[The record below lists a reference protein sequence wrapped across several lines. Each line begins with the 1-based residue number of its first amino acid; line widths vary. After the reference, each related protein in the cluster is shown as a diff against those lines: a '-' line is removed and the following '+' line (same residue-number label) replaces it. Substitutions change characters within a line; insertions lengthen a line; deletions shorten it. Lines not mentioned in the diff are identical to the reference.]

1 MRCGKY
7 SWLFL
12 CAFCLNFSFTT
23 RAQNVD
29 SLFIRKIFDEAL
41 SNGRCHEDLR
51 SLCKDVGARLAGSA
65 QAQMAVYWGEKLLN
79 SYGFDS
85 VYLQPIIVPH
95 WDRGNRENAWIKHA
109 DGSLRKIPVTALG
122 GSIGT
127 AGIIEAD
134 IAYFNTLEDLKKAS
148 KNTVEGKI
156 VFINQPMN
164 EKEIITFRAYG
175 GCYTI
180 RNNGAVEGARKG
192 ALAVVIRSINLSH
205 DDHPHTGGMTYE
217 DGVSKIPS
225 AAISTNDSEYIRV
238 EHRKQR
244 LKLLLDMNCQML
256 EPKPS
261 HNVIGEIRGS
271 TFPNRIISVGGH
283 LDSWDIGEGAHDDG
297 AGIVHS
303 IEALRL
309 LRVLG
314 YKPKNTLRVVL
325 FMNEEN
331 GNKGGLTYASWV
343 KERNEEHIAA
353 VESDRG
359 GFSPRG
365 FDVDGTTQHLN
376 FLRKFMPLFE
386 PYELYRFEKGFG
398 GVDIMPLKEPYPEIA
413 LFGFV
418 PDSQRY
424 FDFHH
429 AETDVFE
436 AVNKRELELGAASIA
451 SLLYLIDK
459 HDITFKPE
467 EKKRSRK

>member
-1 MRCGKY
+1 MYKI
-7 SWLFL
+7 LFVL
-12 CAFCLNFSFTT
+12 ITFSQLSL
-23 RAQNVD
+23 AQNAD

-41 SNGRCHEDLR
+41 SNGRCYPDLR
-51 SLCKDVGARLAGSA
+51 SLCKDIGARLAGSA
-65 QAQMAVYWGEKLLN
+65 QADMAVYWGEQRLRA
-79 SYGFDS
+79 YGFDS
-85 VYLQPIIVPH
+85 VYLQPIMVPH
-95 WDRGNRENAWIKHA
+95 WERGNREVAWIKFE

-127 AGIIEAD
+127 NGIIEAE
-134 IAYFNTLEDLKKAS
+134 IAYFNTLDDLKKAPRS
-148 KNTVEGKI
+148 AVEGKI

-164 EKEIITFRAYG
+164 EKEIVTFRAYG
-175 GCYTI
+175 GCYAI
-180 RNNGAVEGARKG
+180 RNSGAVEGARLG
-192 ALAVVIRSINLSH
+192 AVAVVIRSINLSH

-217 DGVSKIPS
+217 DGVMKIPS
-225 AAISTNDSEYIRV
+225 AAISTNDAEFIKANYK
-238 EHRKQR
+238 KQ
-244 LKLLLDMNCQML
+244 KLSILLDMNCQML

-261 HNVIGEIRGS
+261 HNVIGEIRGGK
-271 TFPNRIISVGGH
+271 FPNRIITVGGH

-309 LRVLG
+309 LKVLG
-314 YKPKNTLRVVL
+314 YRPNFTLRVVL

-331 GNKGGLTYASWV
+331 GNMGGMTYASWV
-343 KERNEEHIAA
+343 KERGEEHIVAI
-353 VESDRG
+353 ESDRG

-365 FDVDGTTQHLN
+365 FDVDGNSQHLS
-376 FLRKFMPLFE
+376 FLRSFAHLFK
-386 PYELYRFEKGFG
+386 PYELHHFEKGFG
-398 GVDIMPLKEPYPEIA
+398 GVDIMPLKQQFPGIA

-451 SLLYLIDK
+451 SLIYLIDK
-459 HDITFKPE
+459 YYEEAPQLKPA
-467 EKKRSRK
+467 KSGKRR

>member
-1 MRCGKY
+1 MEAMYKIVFI
-7 SWLFL
+7 LL
-12 CAFCLNFSFTT
+12 TFCQLSL
-23 RAQNVD
+23 AQNVD

-41 SNGRCHEDLR
+41 SNGRSYADLR

-65 QAQMAVYWGEKLLN
+65 QADMAVYWGEQRLRA
-79 SYGFDS
+79 YGFDS
-85 VYLQPIIVPH
+85 VYLQPIMVPH
-95 WDRGNRENAWIKHA
+95 WDRGNKESAWIKFE
-109 DGSLRKIPVTALG
+109 DGTLRKIPVTALG

-127 AGIIEAD
+127 NGIIEAE
-134 IAYFNTLEDLKKAS
+134 IAYFNTLDDLKKAPRS
-148 KNTVEGKI
+148 AVEGKI

-164 EKEIITFRAYG
+164 EKEIVTFRAYG
-175 GCYTI
+175 GCYAI
-180 RNNGAVEGARKG
+180 RNSGAVEGARLG
-192 ALAVVIRSINLSH
+192 AVAVVIRSINLSH

-217 DGVSKIPS
+217 DGVVKIPS
-225 AAISTNDSEYIRV
+225 AAISTNDAEFIKANYK
-238 EHRKQR
+238 KQ
-244 LKLLLDMNCQML
+244 KLSILLDMNCQML

-271 TFPNRIISVGGH
+271 KFPNRIITVGGH

-309 LRVLG
+309 LKVLG
-314 YKPKNTLRVVL
+314 YRPNFTLRVVL

-331 GNKGGLTYASWV
+331 GNMGGMTYATWV
-343 KERNEEHIAA
+343 KERGEEHIVAI
-353 VESDRG
+353 ESDRG

-365 FDVDGTTQHLN
+365 FDVDGNNQHLS
-376 FLRKFMPLFE
+376 FLRSFAHLFK
-386 PYELYRFEKGFG
+386 PYELHHFEKGFG
-398 GVDIMPLKEPYPEIA
+398 GVDIMPLKEQFPGIA

-451 SLLYLIDK
+451 SLIYLIDK
-459 HDITFKPE
+459 YYDDAPQLKPT
-467 EKKRSRK
+467 KSGKRK

>member
-1 MRCGKY
+1 MYKIVFI
-7 SWLFL
+7 LL
-12 CAFCLNFSFTT
+12 TFSQLSL
-23 RAQNVD
+23 AQNVD

-41 SNGRCHEDLR
+41 SNGRCYPDLR
-51 SLCKDVGARLAGSA
+51 SLCKDIGARLAGSA
-65 QAQMAVYWGEKLLN
+65 QADMAVYWGEQRLRA
-79 SYGFDS
+79 YGFDS
-85 VYLQPIIVPH
+85 VYLQPIVVPH
-95 WDRGNRENAWIKHA
+95 WDRGNREVAWIKFE

-127 AGIIEAD
+127 NGIIEAE
-134 IAYFNTLEDLKKAS
+134 IAYFNTLDDLKKAPRS
-148 KNTVEGKI
+148 AVEGKI

-164 EKEIITFRAYG
+164 EKEIVTFRAYG
-175 GCYTI
+175 GCYAI
-180 RNNGAVEGARKG
+180 RNSGAVEGARLG
-192 ALAVVIRSINLSH
+192 AVAVVIRSINLSH

-217 DGVSKIPS
+217 DGVKQIPS
-225 AAISTNDSEYIRV
+225 AAISTNDAEFIKANYK
-238 EHRKQR
+238 KQ
-244 LKLLLDMNCQML
+244 KLSILLDMNCKML

-271 TFPNRIISVGGH
+271 KFPNRIITVGGH

-309 LRVLG
+309 LKVLG
-314 YKPKNTLRVVL
+314 YRPNFTLRVVL

-331 GNKGGLTYASWV
+331 GNMGGMTYASWV
-343 KERNEEHIAA
+343 KERGEEHIVAI
-353 VESDRG
+353 ESDRG

-365 FDVDGTTQHLN
+365 FDVDGNNQQLS
-376 FLRKFMPLFE
+376 FLRSFAYLFK
-386 PYELYRFEKGFG
+386 PYELYHFEKGFG
-398 GVDIMPLKEPYPEIA
+398 GVDIMPLKEQFPGIA

-451 SLLYLIDK
+451 ALIYLIDK
-459 HDITFKPE
+459 YYDDAPQLNP
-467 EKKRSRK
+467 KKTGKRK

>member
-1 MRCGKY
+1 M
-7 SWLFL
+7 
-12 CAFCLNFSFTT
+12 
-23 RAQNVD
+23 
-29 SLFIRKIFDEAL
+29 
-41 SNGRCHEDLR
+41 
-51 SLCKDVGARLAGSA
+51 
-65 QAQMAVYWGEKLLN
+65 
-79 SYGFDS
+79 
-85 VYLQPIIVPH
+85 VPH
-95 WDRGNRENAWIKHA
+95 WERGNREVAWIKFE

-127 AGIIEAD
+127 NGIIEAE
-134 IAYFNTLEDLKKAS
+134 IAYFNTLDDLKKAPRS
-148 KNTVEGKI
+148 AVEGKI

-164 EKEIITFRAYG
+164 EKEIVTFRAYG
-175 GCYTI
+175 GCYAI
-180 RNNGAVEGARKG
+180 RNSGAVEGARLG
-192 ALAVVIRSINLSH
+192 AVAVVIRSINLSH

-217 DGVSKIPS
+217 DGVKQIPS
-225 AAISTNDSEYIRV
+225 AAISTNDAEFIKANYK
-238 EHRKQR
+238 KQ
-244 LKLLLDMNCQML
+244 KLSILLDMNCQML

-271 TFPNRIISVGGH
+271 KFPNRIITVGGH

-309 LRVLG
+309 LKVLG
-314 YKPKNTLRVVL
+314 YRPNFTLRVVL

-331 GNKGGLTYASWV
+331 GNMGGMTYASWV
-343 KERNEEHIAA
+343 KERGEEHIVAI
-353 VESDRG
+353 ESDRG

-365 FDVDGTTQHLN
+365 FDVDGNSQHLS
-376 FLRKFMPLFE
+376 FLRSFAHLFK
-386 PYELYRFEKGFG
+386 PYELHHFEKGFG
-398 GVDIMPLKEPYPEIA
+398 GVDIMPLKQQFPGIA

-451 SLLYLIDK
+451 SLIYLIDK
-459 HDITFKPE
+459 YYEEAPQLKPT
-467 EKKRSRK
+467 KSGKRK

>member
-1 MRCGKY
+1 MYKI
-7 SWLFL
+7 LFVL
-12 CAFCLNFSFTT
+12 ITFSQLSL
-23 RAQNVD
+23 AQNAD

-41 SNGRCHEDLR
+41 SNGRCYPDLR
-51 SLCKDVGARLAGSA
+51 SLCKDIGARLAGSA
-65 QAQMAVYWGEKLLN
+65 QADMAVYWGEQRLRA
-79 SYGFDS
+79 YGFDS
-85 VYLQPIIVPH
+85 VYLQPIMVPH
-95 WDRGNRENAWIKHA
+95 WERGNREVAWIKFE

-127 AGIIEAD
+127 NGIIEAE
-134 IAYFNTLEDLKKAS
+134 IAYFNTLDDLKKAPRS
-148 KNTVEGKI
+148 AVEGKI

-164 EKEIITFRAYG
+164 EKEIVTFRAYG
-175 GCYTI
+175 GCYAI
-180 RNNGAVEGARKG
+180 RNSGAVEGARLG
-192 ALAVVIRSINLSH
+192 AVAVVIRSINLSH

-217 DGVSKIPS
+217 DGVKQIPS
-225 AAISTNDSEYIRV
+225 AAISTNDAEFIKANYK
-238 EHRKQR
+238 KQ
-244 LKLLLDMNCQML
+244 KLSILLDMNCQML

-271 TFPNRIISVGGH
+271 KFPNRIITVGGH

-309 LRVLG
+309 LKVLG
-314 YKPKNTLRVVL
+314 YRPNFTLRVVL

-331 GNKGGLTYASWV
+331 GNMGGMTYASWV
-343 KERNEEHIAA
+343 KERGEEHIVAI
-353 VESDRG
+353 ESDRG

-365 FDVDGTTQHLN
+365 FDVDGNSQHLS
-376 FLRKFMPLFE
+376 FLRSFAHLFK
-386 PYELYRFEKGFG
+386 PYELHHFEKGFG
-398 GVDIMPLKEPYPEIA
+398 GVDIMPLKQQFPGIA

-451 SLLYLIDK
+451 SLIYLIDK
-459 HDITFKPE
+459 YYEEAPQLKPT
-467 EKKRSRK
+467 KSGKRK

>member
-1 MRCGKY
+1 MYKI
-7 SWLFL
+7 LFVL
-12 CAFCLNFSFTT
+12 ITFGQLSL
-23 RAQNVD
+23 AQNAD

-41 SNGRCHEDLR
+41 SNGRCYPDLR
-51 SLCKDVGARLAGSA
+51 SLCKDIGARLAGSA
-65 QAQMAVYWGEKLLN
+65 QADMAVYWGEQRLRA
-79 SYGFDS
+79 YGFDS
-85 VYLQPIIVPH
+85 VYLQPIMVPH
-95 WDRGNRENAWIKHA
+95 WERGNREVAWIKFE

-127 AGIIEAD
+127 NGIIEAE
-134 IAYFNTLEDLKKAS
+134 IAYFNTLDDLKKAPRS
-148 KNTVEGKI
+148 AVEGKI

-164 EKEIITFRAYG
+164 EKEIVTFRAYG
-175 GCYTI
+175 GCYAI
-180 RNNGAVEGARKG
+180 RNSGAVEGARLG
-192 ALAVVIRSINLSH
+192 AVAVVIRSINLSH

-217 DGVSKIPS
+217 DGVKQIPS
-225 AAISTNDSEYIRV
+225 AAISTNDAEFIKANYK
-238 EHRKQR
+238 KQ
-244 LKLLLDMNCQML
+244 KLSILIDMNCQML

-271 TFPNRIISVGGH
+271 KFPNRIITVGGH

-309 LRVLG
+309 LKVLG
-314 YKPKNTLRVVL
+314 YRPNFTLRVVL

-331 GNKGGLTYASWV
+331 GNMGGMTYASWV
-343 KERNEEHIAA
+343 KERGEEHIVAI
-353 VESDRG
+353 ESDRG

-365 FDVDGTTQHLN
+365 FDVDGNSQHLS
-376 FLRKFMPLFE
+376 FLRSFAHLFK
-386 PYELYRFEKGFG
+386 PYELHHFEKGFG
-398 GVDIMPLKEPYPEIA
+398 GVDIMPLKQQFPGIA

-451 SLLYLIDK
+451 SLIYLIDK
-459 HDITFKPE
+459 YYMAIEKPDVKT
-467 EKKRSRK
+467 KKKKK

>member
-1 MRCGKY
+1 MYKI
-7 SWLFL
+7 LFVL
-12 CAFCLNFSFTT
+12 ITFSQLSL
-23 RAQNVD
+23 AQNAD

-41 SNGRCHEDLR
+41 SNGRCYPDLR
-51 SLCKDVGARLAGSA
+51 SLCKDIGARLAGSA
-65 QAQMAVYWGEKLLN
+65 QADMAVYWGEQRLRA
-79 SYGFDS
+79 YGFDS
-85 VYLQPIIVPH
+85 VYLQPIMVPH
-95 WDRGNRENAWIKHA
+95 WERGNREVAWIKFE

-127 AGIIEAD
+127 NGIIEAE
-134 IAYFNTLEDLKKAS
+134 IAYFNTLDDLKKAPRS
-148 KNTVEGKI
+148 AVEGKI

-164 EKEIITFRAYG
+164 EKEIVTFRAYG
-175 GCYTI
+175 GCYAI
-180 RNNGAVEGARKG
+180 RNSGAVEGARLG

-217 DGVSKIPS
+217 DGLKQIPS
-225 AAISTNDSEYIRV
+225 AAISTNDAEFIKANYK
-238 EHRKQR
+238 KQ
-244 LKLLLDMNCQML
+244 KLSILLDMNCQML

-271 TFPNRIISVGGH
+271 KFPNRIITVGGH

-309 LRVLG
+309 LKVLG
-314 YKPKNTLRVVL
+314 YRPNFTLRVVL

-331 GNKGGLTYASWV
+331 GNMGGMTYASWV
-343 KERNEEHIAA
+343 KERGEEHIVAI
-353 VESDRG
+353 ESDRG

-365 FDVDGTTQHLN
+365 FDVDGNSQHLS
-376 FLRKFMPLFE
+376 FLRSFAHLFK
-386 PYELYRFEKGFG
+386 PYELHHFEKGFG
-398 GVDIMPLKEPYPEIA
+398 GVDIMPLKQQFPGIA

-451 SLLYLIDK
+451 SLIYLIDK
-459 HDITFKPE
+459 YYMAIEKPDVKT
-467 EKKRSRK
+467 KKKKK

>member
-1 MRCGKY
+1 MMRVVFFYLAWSLLGFAH
-7 SWLFL
+7 SQP
-12 CAFCLNFSFTT
+12 S
-23 RAQNVD
+23 D
-29 SLFIRKIFDEAL
+29 SLFLRKIFDEAL
-41 SNGRCHEDLR
+41 SNGRCYEDLR

-65 QAQMAVYWGEKLLN
+65 QAEMAVYWGEQRLK

-85 VYLQPIIVPH
+85 VYLQPIMVPH
-95 WDRGNRENAWIKHA
+95 WDRGNKESAWIKHE
-109 DGSLRKIPVTALG
+109 DGSLRKIPITALG

-127 AGIIEAD
+127 NGIIEAD
-134 IAYFNTLEDLKKAS
+134 IAYFNTLDDLKKAPKS
-148 KNTVEGKI
+148 AVDGKI
-156 VFINQPMN
+156 VFLNQPMN

-175 GCYTI
+175 GCYAI
-180 RNNGAVEGARKG
+180 RNNGAVEGAKKG
-192 ALAVVIRSINLSH
+192 AIAVIIRSINLSH
-205 DDHPHTGGMTYE
+205 DDHPHTGGMTYDE
-217 DGVSKIPS
+217 EVKQIPS
-225 AAISTNDSEYIRV
+225 AAISTNDSEYIKANYKSQKLR
-238 EHRKQR
+238 
-244 LKLLLDMNCQML
+244 LLLDMNCQML
-256 EPKPS
+256 DPKPS

-271 TFPNRIISVGGH
+271 VFPNKIITVGGH

-309 LRVLG
+309 LQVLG
-314 YKPKNTLRVVL
+314 YRPKHTLRVVL

-331 GNKGGLTYASWV
+331 GNMGGTTYASWV
-343 KERNEEHIAA
+343 KERGENHIVAI
-353 VESDRG
+353 ESDRG

-365 FDVDGTTQHLN
+365 FDLDGSNQQLA
-376 FLRKFMPLFE
+376 FLGKFMPLFE

-398 GVDIMPLKEPYPEIA
+398 GVDIMPLKEHFPGIA

-451 SLLYLIDK
+451 SLLYLIDLYYDTLENQPAK
-459 HDITFKPE
+459 
-467 EKKRSRK
+467 KKRK

>member
-1 MRCGKY
+1 MRKI
-7 SWLFL
+7 FL
-12 CAFCLNFSFTT
+12 TFLSFVTLST
-23 RAQNVD
+23 YIQAQNID

-41 SNGRCHEDLR
+41 SNGRCYEDLR

-65 QAQMAVYWGEKLLN
+65 QADMAVYWGHERLK

-85 VYLQPIIVPH
+85 VYLQPIMVPH
-95 WDRGNRENAWIKHA
+95 WDRGNRESAWIKFE
-109 DGSLRKIPVTALG
+109 DGSLRKIPITALG

-127 AGIIEAD
+127 NGIIEAE
-134 IAYFNTLEDLKKAS
+134 IAYFNTLDDLKKAPRS
-148 KNTVEGKI
+148 AVEGKI

-175 GCYTI
+175 GCYAI
-180 RNNGAVEGARKG
+180 RNSGAVEGARLG
-192 ALAVVIRSINLSH
+192 AVAVVIRSINLSH

-217 DGVSKIPS
+217 DGVQQIPS
-225 AAISTNDSEYIRV
+225 AAISTNDSEFIKANYK
-238 EHRKQR
+238 KQ
-244 LKLLLDMNCQML
+244 KLRILLDMNCRML

-261 HNVIGEIRGS
+261 HNVIGEMRGS
-271 TFPNRIISVGGH
+271 QFPNKIITVGGH

-309 LRVLG
+309 LKVLG
-314 YKPKNTLRVVL
+314 YRPKHTIRVVL

-331 GNKGGLTYASWV
+331 GNMGGTTYASWV
-343 KERNEEHIAA
+343 KERGEDHIVA

-365 FDVDGTTQHLN
+365 FDIDGNNHHLK
-376 FLRKFMPLFE
+376 FLKGLAPHFE

-398 GVDIMPLKEPYPEIA
+398 GVDIMPLKNHFPGIA

-451 SLLYLIDK
+451 ALLYLIDK
-459 HDITFKPE
+459 YYDDAPVVDPKKS
-467 EKKRSRK
+467 KKRK

>member
-1 MRCGKY
+1 MMKVV
-7 SWLFL
+7 FL
-12 CAFCLNFSFTT
+12 TLVSIFYCFAY
-23 RAQNVD
+23 AQPSD
-29 SLFIRKIFDEAL
+29 SLFLRKIFDEAL
-41 SNGRCHEDLR
+41 SNGRCYEDLR

-65 QAQMAVYWGEKLLN
+65 QADMAVYWGEKRLK

-85 VYLQPIIVPH
+85 VYLQPIMVPH
-95 WDRGNRENAWIKHA
+95 WDRGNKESAWIKFE

-127 AGIIEAD
+127 NGLIEAE
-134 IAYFNTLEDLKKAS
+134 IAYFNTLDDLKKAPTS
-148 KNTVEGKI
+148 AVAGKI

-175 GCYTI
+175 GCYAI
-180 RNNGAVEGARKG
+180 RNNGAVEGAKKG
-192 ALAVVIRSINLSH
+192 AIAVIIRSINLSH
-205 DDHPHTGGMTYE
+205 DDHPHTGGMTYDE
-217 DGVSKIPS
+217 DVKKIPS
-225 AAISTNDSEYIRV
+225 AAISTNDSEYIKANYK
-238 EHRKQR
+238 KQKLR
-244 LKLLLDMNCQML
+244 LLLDMNCQTL

-271 TFPNRIISVGGH
+271 VFPNKIITVGGH

-309 LRVLG
+309 LKVLG
-314 YKPKNTLRVVL
+314 YRPKHTLRVVL

-331 GNKGGLTYASWV
+331 GNMGGTTYASWV
-343 KERNEEHIAA
+343 KELGENHIVAI
-353 VESDRG
+353 ESDRG

-365 FDVDGTTQHLN
+365 FDLDGSNQQLA

-398 GVDIMPLKEPYPEIA
+398 GVDIMPLKEHFPGIA

-451 SLLYLIDK
+451 SLLYLIDRYYDTAENTPIK
-459 HDITFKPE
+459 
-467 EKKRSRK
+467 KKRK

>member
-1 MRCGKY
+1 MFKTILILPL
-7 SWLFL
+7 LFIISL
-12 CAFCLNFSFTT
+12 SSFS
-23 RAQNVD
+23 QNSD
-29 SLFIRKIFDEAL
+29 SLFLRKIFDEAL
-41 SNGRCHEDLR
+41 SNGKCYEDLR

-65 QAQMAVYWGEKLLN
+65 QADMAVYWGEQKLK

-85 VYLQPIIVPH
+85 VYLQPIMVPH
-95 WDRGNRENAWIKHA
+95 WDRGNKESAWIKHQ
-109 DGSLRKIPVTALG
+109 DGSLKKIPISALG
-122 GSIGT
+122 GSVGT
-127 AGIIEAD
+127 NGIIEAE
-134 IAYFNTLEDLKKAS
+134 IAYFNTLDELKKAPRNS
-148 KNTVEGKI
+148 VEGKI
-156 VFINQPMN
+156 VFLNQPMN

-175 GCYTI
+175 GCYAI
-180 RNNGAVEGARKG
+180 RNNGAVEGAKKG
-192 ALAVVIRSINLSH
+192 ALAVVIRSINLAH

-217 DGVSKIPS
+217 DGVEKIPS
-225 AAISTNDSEYIRV
+225 AAISTNDSEYIKNV
-238 EHRKQR
+238 IRKEK
-244 LKLLLDMNCQML
+244 LKLLIDLNCEMK

-261 HNVIGEIRGS
+261 FNVIGEIRGS
-271 TFPNRIISVGGH
+271 VNPNNIITVGGH

-303 IEALRL
+303 IEAIRL
-309 LRVLG
+309 LKVLG

-331 GNKGGLTYASWV
+331 GNMGGMTYASWV
-343 KERNEEHIAA
+343 KEKQENHIVAI
-353 VESDRG
+353 ESDRG

-365 FDVDGTTQHLN
+365 FDVDGSNQHLA

-398 GVDIMPLKEPYPEIA
+398 GVDIMPLKEHFPSIA

-436 AVNKRELELGAASIA
+436 AVNKRELELGAASIS
-451 SLLYLIDK
+451 SLMYLIDK
-459 HDITFKPE
+459 YYDIVETTS
-467 EKKRSRK
+467 KKGKKKQPN

>member
-1 MRCGKY
+1 MRH
-7 SWLFL
+7 SLLLFFFL
-12 CAFCLNFSFTT
+12 APFYAHSQTS
-23 RAQNVD
+23 D
-29 SLFIRKIFDEAL
+29 SLFLRKIFDEAL
-41 SNGRCHEDLR
+41 TNGRCYEDLR

-65 QAQMAVYWGEKLLN
+65 QAEMAVYWGEQRLK

-85 VYLQPIIVPH
+85 VYLQPIMVPH
-95 WDRGNRENAWIKHA
+95 WDRGNKESAWIKHE
-109 DGSLRKIPVTALG
+109 DGSLRKIPITALG

-127 AGIIEAD
+127 NGIIEAD
-134 IAYFNTLEDLKKAS
+134 IAYFNTLDDLKKAPKS
-148 KNTVEGKI
+148 AVDGKI
-156 VFINQPMN
+156 VFLNQPMN

-175 GCYTI
+175 GCYAI
-180 RNNGAVEGARKG
+180 RNNGAVEGAKKG
-192 ALAVVIRSINLSH
+192 AIAVIIRSINLSH
-205 DDHPHTGGMTYE
+205 DDHPHTGGMTYDE
-217 DGVSKIPS
+217 EVKQIPS
-225 AAISTNDSEYIRV
+225 AAISTNDSEYIKANYKSQKLR
-238 EHRKQR
+238 
-244 LKLLLDMNCQML
+244 LLLDMNCQML
-256 EPKPS
+256 APKPS

-271 TFPNRIISVGGH
+271 VFPNKIITVGGH

-309 LRVLG
+309 LQVLG
-314 YKPKNTLRVVL
+314 YRPKHTLRVVL

-331 GNKGGLTYASWV
+331 GNMGGTTYASWV
-343 KERNEEHIAA
+343 KERGENHIVAI
-353 VESDRG
+353 ESDRG

-365 FDVDGTTQHLN
+365 FDLDGSNQQLA

-398 GVDIMPLKEPYPEIA
+398 GVDIMPLKEHFPGIA

-451 SLLYLIDK
+451 SLLYLIDLYYDTLENQPAK
-459 HDITFKPE
+459 
-467 EKKRSRK
+467 KKRK

>member
-1 MRCGKY
+1 MMKFVIFY
-7 SWLFL
+7 LTWTFITFAHSQP
-12 CAFCLNFSFTT
+12 S
-23 RAQNVD
+23 D
-29 SLFIRKIFDEAL
+29 SLFLRKIFDEAL
-41 SNGRCHEDLR
+41 TNGRCYEDLR

-65 QAQMAVYWGEKLLN
+65 QAEMAVYWGEQRLK

-85 VYLQPIIVPH
+85 VYLQPIMVPH
-95 WDRGNRENAWIKHA
+95 WDRGNKESAWIKHE
-109 DGSLRKIPVTALG
+109 DGSLRKIPITALG

-127 AGIIEAD
+127 NGIIEAD
-134 IAYFNTLEDLKKAS
+134 IAYFNTLDDLKKAPKS
-148 KNTVEGKI
+148 AVDGKI
-156 VFINQPMN
+156 VFLNQPMN

-175 GCYTI
+175 GCYAI
-180 RNNGAVEGARKG
+180 RNNGAVEGAKKG
-192 ALAVVIRSINLSH
+192 AIAVIIRSINLSH
-205 DDHPHTGGMTYE
+205 DDHPHTGGMTYDE
-217 DGVSKIPS
+217 EVKQIPS
-225 AAISTNDSEYIRV
+225 AAISTNDSEYVKANYKSQKLR
-238 EHRKQR
+238 
-244 LKLLLDMNCQML
+244 LLLDMNCQML
-256 EPKPS
+256 DPKPS

-271 TFPNRIISVGGH
+271 VFPNKIITVGGH

-309 LRVLG
+309 LQVLG
-314 YKPKNTLRVVL
+314 YRPKHTLRVVL

-331 GNKGGLTYASWV
+331 GNMGGTTYASWV
-343 KERNEEHIAA
+343 KERDENHIVAI
-353 VESDRG
+353 ESDRG

-365 FDVDGTTQHLN
+365 FDLDGSNQQLA
-376 FLRKFMPLFE
+376 FLRKFMPFFE

-398 GVDIMPLKEPYPEIA
+398 GVDIMPLKEHFPGIA

-451 SLLYLIDK
+451 SLLYLIDLYYDTLENQPAK
-459 HDITFKPE
+459 
-467 EKKRSRK
+467 KKRK

>member
-1 MRCGKY
+1 
-7 SWLFL
+7 
-12 CAFCLNFSFTT
+12 
-23 RAQNVD
+23 
-29 SLFIRKIFDEAL
+29 
-41 SNGRCHEDLR
+41 
-51 SLCKDVGARLAGSA
+51 
-65 QAQMAVYWGEKLLN
+65 
-79 SYGFDS
+79 
-85 VYLQPIIVPH
+85 VYLQPIMVSH
-95 WDRGNRENAWIKHA
+95 WDRGNKESAWIKHEN
-109 DGSLRKIPVTALG
+109 GSLKKIPVTALG

-127 AGIIEAD
+127 NGLIEAE
-134 IAYFNTLEDLKKAS
+134 IAYFNTLDDLKKAP
-148 KNTVEGKI
+148 KTAVEGKI

-175 GCYTI
+175 GCYAI
-180 RNNGAVEGARKG
+180 RNNGAIEGAKKG
-192 ALAVVIRSINLSH
+192 AVAVIIRSINLSH
-205 DDHPHTGGMTYE
+205 DDHPHTGGMTYDE
-217 DGVSKIPS
+217 EVKKIPS
-225 AAISTNDSEYIRV
+225 AAISTNDSEYIKANYKTQKLR
-238 EHRKQR
+238 
-244 LKLLLDMNCQML
+244 LLLDMNCQTL

-271 TFPNRIISVGGH
+271 VFPNKIITVGGH

-309 LRVLG
+309 LKVLG
-314 YKPKNTLRVVL
+314 YRPKHTLRVVL

-331 GNKGGLTYASWV
+331 GNMGGMTYASWV
-343 KERNEEHIAA
+343 KDRGENHIVA

-365 FDVDGTTQHLN
+365 FDLDGSNQQLA

-398 GVDIMPLKEPYPEIA
+398 GVDIMPLKEHFPGIA

-459 HDITFKPE
+459 YYDTLENTPI
-467 EKKRSRK
+467 KRRRK

>member
-1 MRCGKY
+1 MRKILLSLIY
-7 SWLFL
+7 SAALTT
-12 CAFCLNFSFTT
+12 CLQ
-23 RAQNVD
+23 AQNAD
-29 SLFIRKIFDEAL
+29 STFIRRIFDEAL
-41 SNGRCHEDLR
+41 SNGKCYEDLR

-65 QAQMAVYWGEKLLN
+65 QADMAVYWGFQKLQ
-79 SYGFDS
+79 SYNFDS

-95 WDRGNRENAWIKHA
+95 WDRGNRESAWIKFE
-109 DGSLRKIPVTALG
+109 DGSLHKIPITALG

-127 AGIIEAD
+127 HGIIEAE
-134 IAYFNTLEDLKKAS
+134 IAYFNTLEDLKKA
-148 KNTVEGKI
+148 TRAEVEGKI

-175 GCYTI
+175 GCYAI
-180 RNNGAVEGARKG
+180 RNSGAVEGSRKG

-217 DGVSKIPS
+217 DDVKKIPS
-225 AAISTNDSEYIRV
+225 AAISTNDSEFIKANYK
-238 EHRKQR
+238 KQKMR
-244 LKLLLDMNCQML
+244 LLLDMNCEMR

-261 HNVIGEIRGS
+261 HNVIAEIRGS
-271 TFPNRIISVGGH
+271 KFPNKIITVGGH

-309 LRVLG
+309 LKTLG
-314 YKPKNTLRVVL
+314 YRPKHTLRVVL

-331 GNKGGLTYASWV
+331 GNMGGTTYASWV
-343 KERNEEHIAA
+343 KERGENHIVAI
-353 VESDRG
+353 ESDRG

-365 FDVDGTTQHLN
+365 FDLDGNNQQLK
-376 FLRKFMPLFE
+376 FLKGFATLFE

-398 GVDIMPLKEPYPEIA
+398 GVDIMPLKEQFPGIA

-451 SLLYLIDK
+451 ALMFLIDAYYVEQSAV
-459 HDITFKPE
+459 PP
-467 EKKRSRK
+467 KKTSKKN

>member
-1 MRCGKY
+1 MYKI
-7 SWLFL
+7 LFVL
-12 CAFCLNFSFTT
+12 ITFSQLSL
-23 RAQNVD
+23 AQNAD

-41 SNGRCHEDLR
+41 SNGRCYPDLR
-51 SLCKDVGARLAGSA
+51 SLCKDIGARLAGSA
-65 QAQMAVYWGEKLLN
+65 QADMAVYWGEQRLRA
-79 SYGFDS
+79 YGFDS
-85 VYLQPIIVPH
+85 VYLQPIMVPH
-95 WDRGNRENAWIKHA
+95 WERGNREVAWIKFE

-127 AGIIEAD
+127 NGIIEAE
-134 IAYFNTLEDLKKAS
+134 IAYFNTLDDLKKAPRS
-148 KNTVEGKI
+148 AVEGKI

-164 EKEIITFRAYG
+164 EKEIVTFRAYG
-175 GCYTI
+175 GCYAI
-180 RNNGAVEGARKG
+180 RNSGAVEGARLG
-192 ALAVVIRSINLSH
+192 AVAVVIRSINLSH

-217 DGVSKIPS
+217 DGVKQIPS
-225 AAISTNDSEYIRV
+225 AAISTNDAEFIKANYK
-238 EHRKQR
+238 KQ
-244 LKLLLDMNCQML
+244 KLSILLDMNCQML

-271 TFPNRIISVGGH
+271 KFPNRIITVGGH

-309 LRVLG
+309 LKVLG
-314 YKPKNTLRVVL
+314 YRPNFTLRVVL

-331 GNKGGLTYASWV
+331 GNMGGMTYASWV
-343 KERNEEHIAA
+343 KERGEEHIVAI
-353 VESDRG
+353 ESDRG

-365 FDVDGTTQHLN
+365 FDVDGNSQHLS
-376 FLRKFMPLFE
+376 FLRSFAYLFK
-386 PYELYRFEKGFG
+386 PYELHHFEKGFG
-398 GVDIMPLKEPYPEIA
+398 GVDIMPLKQQFPGIA

-451 SLLYLIDK
+451 SLIYLIDK
-459 HDITFKPE
+459 YYMAIEKPDVKT
-467 EKKRSRK
+467 KKKKNK

>member
-1 MRCGKY
+1 MYKI
-7 SWLFL
+7 LFVL
-12 CAFCLNFSFTT
+12 ITFSQLSL
-23 RAQNVD
+23 AQNAD

-41 SNGRCHEDLR
+41 SNGRCYPDLR
-51 SLCKDVGARLAGSA
+51 SLCKDIGARLAGSA
-65 QAQMAVYWGEKLLN
+65 QADMAVYWGEQRLRA
-79 SYGFDS
+79 YGFDS
-85 VYLQPIIVPH
+85 VYLQPIMVPH
-95 WDRGNRENAWIKHA
+95 WERGNREVAWIKFE

-127 AGIIEAD
+127 NGIIEAE
-134 IAYFNTLEDLKKAS
+134 IAYFNTLDDLKKAPRS
-148 KNTVEGKI
+148 AVEGKI

-164 EKEIITFRAYG
+164 EKEIVTFRAYG
-175 GCYTI
+175 GCYAI
-180 RNNGAVEGARKG
+180 RNSGAVEGARLG

-217 DGVSKIPS
+217 DGLKQIPS
-225 AAISTNDSEYIRV
+225 AAISTNDAEFIKANYK
-238 EHRKQR
+238 KQ
-244 LKLLLDMNCQML
+244 KLSILLDMNCQML

-271 TFPNRIISVGGH
+271 KFPNRIITVGGH

-309 LRVLG
+309 LKVLG
-314 YKPKNTLRVVL
+314 YRPNFTLRVVL

-331 GNKGGLTYASWV
+331 GNMGGMTYASWV
-343 KERNEEHIAA
+343 KERGEEHIVAI
-353 VESDRG
+353 ESDRG

-365 FDVDGTTQHLN
+365 FDVDGNSQHLS
-376 FLRKFMPLFE
+376 FLRSFAHLFK
-386 PYELYRFEKGFG
+386 PYELHHFEKGFG
-398 GVDIMPLKEPYPEIA
+398 GVDIMPLKQQFPGIA

-451 SLLYLIDK
+451 SLIYLIDK
-459 HDITFKPE
+459 YYEEASQPKPT
-467 EKKRSRK
+467 KNGKRK

>member
-1 MRCGKY
+1 MKNVLLIICLLAG
-7 SWLFL
+7 
-12 CAFCLNFSFTT
+12 FCV
-23 RAQNVD
+23 RAQNID
-29 SLFIRKIFDEAL
+29 STFLRKIFDEAL
-41 SNGRCHEDLR
+41 SNGRCYEDLR

-65 QAQMAVYWGEKLLN
+65 QADMAVYWGEKRLK

-85 VYLQPIIVPH
+85 VYLQPIMVPH
-95 WDRGNRENAWIKHA
+95 WDRGNKESAWIKYE
-109 DGSLRKIPVTALG
+109 DGSLKKIPITALG

-127 AGIIEAD
+127 NGIIEAE
-134 IAYFNTLEDLKKAS
+134 IAYFNTLDDLKQAPKTA
-148 KNTVEGKI
+148 VEGKI
-156 VFINQPMN
+156 VFLNQPMN

-175 GCYTI
+175 GCYAI
-180 RNNGAVEGARKG
+180 RNNGAIEGAKKG
-192 ALAVVIRSINLSH
+192 AVAVIIRSINLSH
-205 DDHPHTGGMTYE
+205 DDHPHTGGMTYDE
-217 DGVSKIPS
+217 NVKKIPS
-225 AAISTNDSEYIRV
+225 AAISTNDSEYIKANYK
-238 EHRKQR
+238 KQKLR
-244 LKLLLDMNCQML
+244 LLLDMNCQSL

-271 TFPNRIISVGGH
+271 VFPNKIITVGGH

-309 LRVLG
+309 LKVLG
-314 YKPKNTLRVVL
+314 YRPKHTLRVVL

-331 GNKGGLTYASWV
+331 GNMGGTTYASWV
-343 KERNEEHIAA
+343 KELGENHIVAI
-353 VESDRG
+353 ESDRG

-365 FDVDGTTQHLN
+365 FDLDGSSQQLN
-376 FLRKFMPLFE
+376 FLKKFMPLFE

-398 GVDIMPLKEPYPEIA
+398 GVDIMPLKEHFPEIA

-459 HDITFKPE
+459 YYDTLENTASK
-467 EKKRSRK
+467 KKRK